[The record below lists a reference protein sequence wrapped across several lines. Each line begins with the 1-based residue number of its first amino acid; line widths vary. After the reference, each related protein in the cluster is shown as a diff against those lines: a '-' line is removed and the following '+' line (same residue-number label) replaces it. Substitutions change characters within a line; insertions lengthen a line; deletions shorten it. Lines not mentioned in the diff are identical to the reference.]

1 MKSVMNNKKIMIIV
15 GVIILALAIF
25 IISKGSSKKQKETNS
40 DEPIKTNEISKALE
54 DGQKVNKSEKMK
66 ETKKLG
72 NIEISNIILNF
83 QNNESQL
90 TAKVKN
96 VGNTAEGDYFIKIT
110 MLDRNGTSI
119 GEVKGYIDKIEA
131 GKEKTISIKVSA
143 DIVEAY
149 DVKIERI

>member
-1 MKSVMNNKKIMIIV
+1 MMNNRKKRIMFIMGIII
-15 GVIILALAIF
+15 IILIIF
-25 IISKGSSKKQKETNS
+25 MGYKVINKQDKDNS
-40 DEPIKTNEISKALE
+40 NEFNKTNAIVQTIE

-90 TAKVKN
+90 TAKVKY
-96 VGNTAEGDYFIKIT
+96 VGSGKDGDYFIKIT
-110 MLDRNGTSI
+110 MIDEKGNSI

-131 GKEKTISIKVSA
+131 GREKDISIKVSA
-143 DIVEAY
+143 DLVDAY
-149 DVKIERI
+149 DIKIERI

>member
-1 MKSVMNNKKIMIIV
+1 MNNKKVMIII
-15 GVIILALAIF
+15 GVIILALVIF
-25 IISKGSSKKQKETNS
+25 IISKGNSKKQNEENNS
-40 DEPIKTNEISKALE
+40 DNPNNSNEIVKTLE
-54 DGQKVNKSEKMK
+54 DGQKVNKSGKMK

-96 VGNTAEGDYFIKIT
+96 VGNTAEGDYFIRIT
-110 MLDRNGTSI
+110 MIDENGTSI
-119 GEVKGYIDKIEA
+119 GEVKGYVDKIEA
-131 GKEKTISIKVSA
+131 GKEKNISIKVSA
-143 DIVEAY
+143 DVVDAY

>member
-131 GKEKTISIKVSA
+131 GKEKTKLLKGLA
-143 DIVEAY
+143 AN
-149 DVKIERI
+149 RN

>member
-1 MKSVMNNKKIMIIV
+1 M
-15 GVIILALAIF
+15 
-25 IISKGSSKKQKETNS
+25 
-40 DEPIKTNEISKALE
+40 
-54 DGQKVNKSEKMK
+54 
-66 ETKKLG
+66 
-72 NIEISNIILNF
+72 
-83 QNNESQL
+83 
-90 TAKVKN
+90 
-96 VGNTAEGDYFIKIT
+96 GNTAEGDYFIKIT

>member
-1 MKSVMNNKKIMIIV
+1 MMNNRNKRIMFIMGIII
-15 GVIILALAIF
+15 IILIIF
-25 IISKGSSKKQKETNS
+25 MGYKVINKQDKDNS
-40 DEPIKTNEISKALE
+40 NEFNKTNAIVQTIE

-96 VGNTAEGDYFIKIT
+96 VGSGKDGDYFIKIT
-110 MLDRNGTSI
+110 MIDEKGNSI

-131 GKEKTISIKVSA
+131 GREKDISIKVSA
-143 DIVEAY
+143 DLVDAY
-149 DVKIERI
+149 DIKIERI